1 MVAVPLKKPSDP
13 SSVASPSVAV
23 IPLVTQTESALADFL
38 ENPPEHREW
47 IDGQLTETS
56 GMTIL
61 HVRVQGRLVSAWNN
75 YAVGSGLGGEAVPE
89 APCRTLRQGRRPD
102 VAYMTPELLAEY
114 GRAPS
119 LPMSFPLI
127 AEVASSDDSGEG
139 LLAKAEE
146 YLASGALE
154 VWVVFPEGRLI
165 LVKLLDGDWQVFG
178 PGQTIA
184 TQRVLVGFAIGVEGL
199 LT

>member
-61 HVRVQGRLVSAWNN
+61 HVRVQGRIVS
-75 YAVGSGLGGEAVPE
+75 
-89 APCRTLRQGRRPD
+89 D
-102 VAYMTPELLAEY
+102 
-114 GRAPS
+114 
-119 LPMSFPLI
+119 
-127 AEVASSDDSGEG
+127 
-139 LLAKAEE
+139 
-146 YLASGALE
+146 
-154 VWVVFPEGRLI
+154 
-165 LVKLLDGDWQVFG
+165 
-178 PGQTIA
+178 
-184 TQRVLVGFAIGVEGL
+184 
-199 LT
+199 